1 MDLKVVSVAGILVG
15 DCWTIVGVWEG
26 LKNKEVTRRVE
37 KYIEREYHLIK
48 DVTTMLIMLRLQLL

>member
-1 MDLKVVSVAGILVG
+1 MAGILVG

-26 LKNKEVTRRVE
+26 LRNKEVTKRVE